1 MEKNIEQLHNIYLRS
16 RTVTT
21 DSRTVTP
28 GCIFFALRGT
38 NFDGNQ
44 FVGKA
49 LEQGAACCVT
59 EDKSRLADDRCMVV
73 DDVLATLQ
81 ELARHH
87 RDTLTIPVVAI
98 TGTNG
103 KTTTK
108 ELVREV
114 LAVKYKVHATTGNF
128 NNHIGVPLTL
138 LSTPADTDILIVE
151 MGANHPGE
159 IDALCAIAHP
169 DFGLI
174 TNVGKAH
181 LEGFGSFEGVVQTK
195 TELYRFLAA
204 RGGMAFVNADNETL
218 MQRATALSEIPDV
231 PSMVPG
237 YIPALPAVDYD
248 EGGARLSTTTYGNS
262 RDAETRGTCTG
273 ANPYMAF
280 YFEVADNVYRVQTNL
295 MGSYNFD
302 NAMAAVCVGR
312 FFNVEPFGIKEA
324 LERYVPSNNRSQYKR
339 TGRNELVLD
348 CYNANPS
355 SMEASLRS
363 FAAMQ
368 HPCKWLM
375 LGGMR
380 ELGKDSARE
389 HERVV
394 EMLPQ
399 CQPCGVILV
408 GPEFEPLRD
417 SAAHLCPNAEVLWF
431 ADSAEACRHLESHQ
445 LSNALVLLKG
455 SNSNKMWLLEETL

>member
-1 MEKNIEQLHNIYLRS
+1 MEKNIDQLHSIYLRS
-16 RTVTT
+16 HTVTT

-28 GCIFFALRGT
+28 GCIFFALRGA

-44 FVGKA
+44 FVDKA

-59 EDKSRLADDRCMVV
+59 EDRSRQADDRCMVV
-73 DDVLATLQ
+73 DDVLTTLQ
-81 ELARHH
+81 ELARRH
-87 RDTLTIPVVAI
+87 RDSMTVPVVAI

-114 LAVKYKVHATTGNF
+114 LRRKYRVHATAGNY
-128 NNHIGVPLTL
+128 NNHIGVPLTI

-181 LEGFGSFEGVVQTK
+181 LEGFGSFEGVIETK
-195 TELYRFLAA
+195 TELYRYLAS
-204 RGGMAFVNADNETL
+204 RNGMAFVNADNSIL
-218 MQRATALSEIPDV
+218 MQHATALSVIPDI

-237 YIPALPAVDYD
+237 YIPTMPAFDYND
-248 EGGARLSTTTYGNS
+248 GGSRLSTDTYGS
-262 RDAETRGTCTG
+262 AAEAGTRGSCTG
-273 ANPYMAF
+273 AGPYMAF
-280 YFEVADNVYRVQTNL
+280 YFEVGDNVYRVQTHL
-295 MGSYNFD
+295 MGGYNFD

-312 FFNVEPFGIKEA
+312 FFNVEPFDIKEA
-324 LERYVPSNNRSQYKR
+324 LEQYVPENNRSQYKR
-339 TGRNELVLD
+339 TGRNELILD

-355 SMEASLRS
+355 SMEAALKS
-363 FAAMQ
+363 FAAIE
-368 HPCKWLM
+368 HPNKWVM

-380 ELGKDSARE
+380 ELGKDSRRE
-389 HERVV
+389 HEHVI

-399 CQPCGVILV
+399 CHPTGVLLV
-408 GPEFEPLRD
+408 GEEFESLQDEARKM
-417 SAAHLCPNAEVLWF
+417 CGQAEVVWF
-431 ADSAEACRHLESHQ
+431 ADSTAACDYLRSNQ
-445 LSNALVLLKG
+445 LNGTLSLIKG
-455 SNSNKMWLLEETL
+455 SNSNKMWLLEEVL